1 MPAPGSADGN
11 DARMAN
17 GDASTAAAAEAG
29 GMTAANSAI
38 AAVSHGAQRALQ
50 VSAVTWSV

>member
-1 MPAPGSADGN
+1 
-11 DARMAN
+11 MAN
-17 GDASTAAAAEAG
+17 GDASTVATAEAG

-50 VSAVTWSV
+50 VRVAMQGASS